1 MRGSNG
7 GERINYVAYEKD
19 ILMRN
24 AFDFTPYRRSMV
36 GFDRLFD
43 VLEHN
48 ARATASDS
56 NYPPY
61 DIEKSGDDSYRIT
74 IAVAGFSRDEIE
86 VTAHQN
92 LLTVSARKPEVN
104 ATEGGETQRYIH
116 RGIATRAFERRFQL
130 ADYVRVNAADVADGL
145 LTIDLVREVPEA
157 MKPRKIVLGA
167 TAEAV
172 PQLKAA

>member
-1 MRGSNG
+1 MLLM
-7 GERINYVAYEKD
+7 KD

-48 ARATASDS
+48 ARATANDS

-61 DIEKSGDDSYRIT
+61 DIEKSGEDSYRIT
-74 IAVAGFSRDEIE
+74 IAVAGFTRDEIE

-92 LLTVSARKPEVN
+92 LLTVTARK
-104 ATEGGETQRYIH
+104 ADADEGSETPRYIH
-116 RGIATRAFERRFQL
+116 RGIANRTFERRFQL
-130 ADYVRVNAADVADGL
+130 ADYVQVTAADVADGL
-145 LTIDLVREVPEA
+145 LTVDLLREVPEA

-167 TAEAV
+167 TAAEAV

>member
-1 MRGSNG
+1 M
-7 GERINYVAYEKD
+7 KD

-24 AFDFTPYRRSMV
+24 AFDLTPYRRSMV

-61 DIEKSGDDSYRIT
+61 DIEKSGEDSYRIT
-74 IAVAGFSRDEIE
+74 IAVAGFARDEIE

-92 LLTVSARKPEVN
+92 LLTVSARKAETV
-104 ATEGGETQRYIH
+104 EGVETPHYVH
-116 RGIATRAFERRFQL
+116 RGIANRAFERRFQL
-130 ADYVRVNAADVADGL
+130 ADYVQASAADVADGL
-145 LTIDLVREVPEA
+145 LTIDLLREVPEA

-167 TAEAV
+167 PVGDAT
-172 PQLKAA
+172 PKLKAA

>member
-1 MRGSNG
+1 
-7 GERINYVAYEKD
+7 
-19 ILMRN
+19 MRN
-24 AFDFTPYRRSMV
+24 SFDFTPYRRSMV

-48 ARATASDS
+48 ARAAATES

-74 IAVAGFSRDEIE
+74 IAVAGFTRDEID
-86 VTAHQN
+86 VTAQQN
-92 LLTVSARKPEVN
+92 LLTVTARKADNVS
-104 ATEGGETQRYIH
+104 EGDTARYLH

-130 ADYVRVNAADVADGL
+130 ADFVQVTAADVADGL

-167 TAEAV
+167 ATDGT
-172 PQLKAA
+172 PKLKAA

>member
-1 MRGSNG
+1 
-7 GERINYVAYEKD
+7 
-19 ILMRN
+19 MRN

-48 ARATASDS
+48 ARATAGDG

-61 DIEKSGDDSYRIT
+61 DIEKSGEDSYRIT
-74 IAVAGFSRDEIE
+74 IAVAGFARDEIE

-92 LLTVSARKPEVN
+92 LLTVAARKAEV
-104 ATEGGETQRYIH
+104 AEGSETSRYIH
-116 RGIATRAFERRFQL
+116 RGIANRAFERRFQL
-130 ADYVRVNAADVADGL
+130 ADYVRVSAADVADGL

-157 MKPRKIVLGA
+157 MKPRKIILGA
-167 TAEAV
+167 PAGETV

>member
-1 MRGSNG
+1 
-7 GERINYVAYEKD
+7 
-19 ILMRN
+19 MRN

-48 ARATASDS
+48 ARVTAGDG

-61 DIEKSGDDSYRIT
+61 DIEKSGEDSYRIT
-74 IAVAGFSRDEIE
+74 IAVAGFARDEIE

-92 LLTVSARKPEVN
+92 LLTVAARKAEV
-104 ATEGGETQRYIH
+104 AEGSETSRYIH
-116 RGIATRAFERRFQL
+116 RGIANRAFERRFQL
-130 ADYVRVNAADVADGL
+130 ADYVRVSAADVADGL

-157 MKPRKIVLGA
+157 MKPRKIILGA
-167 TAEAV
+167 PAGETV

>member
-1 MRGSNG
+1 M
-7 GERINYVAYEKD
+7 KD

-48 ARATASDS
+48 AQAAASDS

-74 IAVAGFSRDEIE
+74 IAVAGFTRDEIE
-86 VTAHQN
+86 VIANQN
-92 LLTVSARKPEVN
+92 LLTVSARKPEITDTN
-104 ATEGGETQRYIH
+104 ETPRYIH

-130 ADYVRVNAADVADGL
+130 ADYVRVSAADVADGL
-145 LTIDLVREVPEA
+145 LTIDLLREVPEA

-167 TAEAV
+167 TSAEAI

>member
-1 MRGSNG
+1 
-7 GERINYVAYEKD
+7 
-19 ILMRN
+19 MRN
-24 AFDFTPYRRSMV
+24 ALDFTPYRRSMV

-48 ARATASDS
+48 ARATATDS

-74 IAVAGFSRDEIE
+74 IAVAGFTRDEIE

-92 LLTVSARKPEVN
+92 LLTVAARKAEP
-104 ATEGGETQRYIH
+104 AQGSETPRYVH
-116 RGIATRAFERRFQL
+116 RGIANRAFERRFQL
-130 ADYVRVNAADVADGL
+130 ADYVRVDAAYVADGL

-157 MKPRKIVLGA
+157 VKPRKIVLGA
-167 TAEAV
+167 TTAEAM

>member
-1 MRGSNG
+1 MVECAAN
-7 GERINYVAYEKD
+7 NVAFEKD

-48 ARATASDS
+48 ARAAASDS

-61 DIEKSGDDSYRIT
+61 DIEKSGEDSYRIT
-74 IAVAGFSRDEIE
+74 IAVAGFSSDEIE

-92 LLTVSARKPEVN
+92 LLTVSARKAE
-104 ATEGGETQRYIH
+104 AETTEGSETPRYIH

-130 ADYVRVNAADVADGL
+130 ADYVQVTAADVADGL

-167 TAEAV
+167 NAAEPV

>member
-1 MRGSNG
+1 
-7 GERINYVAYEKD
+7 
-19 ILMRN
+19 MRN
-24 AFDFTPYRRSMV
+24 NFDFTPYRRSMV

-48 ARATASDS
+48 ARVAAGDS

-61 DIEKSGDDSYRIT
+61 DIEKSGEDSYRIT
-74 IAVAGFSRDEIE
+74 IAVAGFTRDEIE

-92 LLTVSARKPEVN
+92 LLTISARKAE
-104 ATEGGETQRYIH
+104 AAEGTEAPRYIH
-116 RGIATRAFERRFQL
+116 RGIANRAFERRFQL
-130 ADYVRVNAADVADGL
+130 ADYVQVVAADIADGL
-145 LTIDLVREVPEA
+145 LTISLVREVPEA

-167 TAEAV
+167 AVSENV

>member
-1 MRGSNG
+1 MLL
-7 GERINYVAYEKD
+7 EKD
-19 ILMRN
+19 MLMRN

-48 ARATASDS
+48 ARAASDS

-92 LLTVSARKPEVN
+92 LLTVAARKADPV
-104 ATEGGETQRYIH
+104 EGSETSHYLH
-116 RGIATRAFERRFQL
+116 RGIANRAFERRFQL
-130 ADYVRVNAADVADGL
+130 ADYVRVTTADVADGL
-145 LTIDLVREVPEA
+145 LIIDLVREVPEA

-167 TAEAV
+167 LDGDTT
-172 PQLKAA
+172 PKLKAA

>member
-1 MRGSNG
+1 M
-7 GERINYVAYEKD
+7 KD

-48 ARATASDS
+48 ARATTSDS

-61 DIEKSGDDSYRIT
+61 DIEKSGEDSYRIT
-74 IAVAGFSRDEIE
+74 IAVAGFARDEIE
-86 VTAHQN
+86 VIANQN
-92 LLTVSARKPEVN
+92 LLTVSARKPEI
-104 ATEGGETQRYIH
+104 TEASETPRYVH

-130 ADYVRVNAADVADGL
+130 ADYVQVTAADVADGL
-145 LTIDLVREVPEA
+145 LTIDLLREVPEA
-157 MKPRKIVLGA
+157 MKPRKIILGA
-167 TAEAV
+167 PADDAI

>member
-1 MRGSNG
+1 
-7 GERINYVAYEKD
+7 
-19 ILMRN
+19 MRN

-48 ARATASDS
+48 ARAAAGDG

-61 DIEKSGDDSYRIT
+61 DIEKSGEDSYRIT
-74 IAVAGFSRDEIE
+74 IAVAGFTREEIE

-92 LLTVSARKPEVN
+92 LLTVTARKAEV
-104 ATEGGETQRYIH
+104 AEGAETPHYIH
-116 RGIATRAFERRFQL
+116 RGIASRAFERRFQL
-130 ADYVRVNAADVADGL
+130 ADYVHVTAADVADGL
-145 LTIDLVREVPEA
+145 LTIDLLREVPDA
-157 MKPRKIVLGA
+157 VKPRRIILGA
-167 TAEAV
+167 QAGETA

>member
-1 MRGSNG
+1 
-7 GERINYVAYEKD
+7 
-19 ILMRN
+19 MRN

-48 ARATASDS
+48 ARASAGES

-86 VTAHQN
+86 VTAQHN
-92 LLTVSARKPEVN
+92 LLTVAARKAEV
-104 ATEGGETQRYIH
+104 AESGETPRYVH

-130 ADYVRVNAADVADGL
+130 ADYVQVTAADVADGL

-157 MKPRKIVLGA
+157 MKPRKVTLGA
-167 TAEAV
+167 PAADVT
-172 PQLKAA
+172 PKLKAA

>member
-1 MRGSNG
+1 
-7 GERINYVAYEKD
+7 
-19 ILMRN
+19 MRN

-48 ARATASDS
+48 ARATASDT

-74 IAVAGFSRDEIE
+74 IAVAGFTADEIE
-86 VTAHQN
+86 VTAQHN
-92 LLTVSARKPEVN
+92 LLTVAARKADV
-104 ATEGGETQRYIH
+104 TQGDDTPHYVH

-130 ADYVRVNAADVADGL
+130 ADYVQVTAADVANGL
-145 LTIDLVREVPEA
+145 LVIDLVREVPEA

-167 TAEAV
+167 PALNAT
-172 PQLKAA
+172 PKLKAA

>member
-1 MRGSNG
+1 
-7 GERINYVAYEKD
+7 
-19 ILMRN
+19 MRN

-48 ARATASDS
+48 ARATAGDG

-61 DIEKSGDDSYRIT
+61 DIEKSGEDSYRIT
-74 IAVAGFSRDEIE
+74 IAVAGFARDEIE

-92 LLTVSARKPEVN
+92 LLTVAARKAEV
-104 ATEGGETQRYIH
+104 AEGTETSRYIH
-116 RGIATRAFERRFQL
+116 RGIANRAFERRFQL

-157 MKPRKIVLGA
+157 MKPRKIILGA
-167 TAEAV
+167 PAGETV

>member
-1 MRGSNG
+1 M
-7 GERINYVAYEKD
+7 KD

-48 ARATASDS
+48 AQAAASDS

-74 IAVAGFSRDEIE
+74 IAVAGFTRDEIE
-86 VTAHQN
+86 VIANQN
-92 LLTVSARKPEVN
+92 LLTVSARKPEITDTN
-104 ATEGGETQRYIH
+104 ATPRYVH

-130 ADYVRVNAADVADGL
+130 ADYVRVSAADVADGL
-145 LTIDLVREVPEA
+145 LTIDLLREVPEA

-167 TAEAV
+167 TSAEAI

>member
-1 MRGSNG
+1 
-7 GERINYVAYEKD
+7 
-19 ILMRN
+19 MRN

-61 DIEKSGDDSYRIT
+61 DIEKSGEDSYRIT
-74 IAVAGFSRDEIE
+74 IAVAGFTRDEIE

-92 LLTVSARKPEVN
+92 LLTVSARKADAEDG
-104 ATEGGETQRYIH
+104 TETPRYIH
-116 RGIATRAFERRFQL
+116 RGIASRAFERRFQL
-130 ADYVRVNAADVADGL
+130 ADYVQVTAADVTDGL
-145 LTIDLVREVPEA
+145 LTIDLLREVPEA

-167 TAEAV
+167 TVAEAV

>member
-1 MRGSNG
+1 MLLM
-7 GERINYVAYEKD
+7 KD

-24 AFDFTPYRRSMV
+24 TFDFTPYRRSMV

-61 DIEKSGDDSYRIT
+61 DIEKSGEDSYRIT
-74 IAVAGFSRDEIE
+74 IAAAGFTRDEIE
-86 VTAHQN
+86 VIAHQN
-92 LLTVSARKPEVN
+92 LLTVAARKAETVE
-104 ATEGGETQRYIH
+104 AGETPRYVH
-116 RGIATRAFERRFQL
+116 RGIANRAFERRFQL
-130 ADYVRVNAADVADGL
+130 ADYVRVTAADVADGL
-145 LTIDLVREVPEA
+145 LTIDLLREVPEA

-167 TAEAV
+167 AAGETI

>member
-1 MRGSNG
+1 LLL
-7 GERINYVAYEKD
+7 EKD
-19 ILMRN
+19 IVMRTN
-24 AFDFTPYRRSMV
+24 FDFSPYRRSMV

-48 ARATASDS
+48 ARAASTES

-61 DIEKSGDDSYRIT
+61 DIEKSGDDSYRII
-74 IAVAGFSRDEIE
+74 IAVAGFTRDEID
-86 VTAHQN
+86 VTAQQN
-92 LLTVSARKPEVN
+92 LLTVTARK
-104 ATEGGETQRYIH
+104 ADSEGAGDPARYLH

-130 ADYVRVNAADVADGL
+130 ADFVQVTAADVADGL

-167 TAEAV
+167 PDTDSA
-172 PQLKAA
+172 PKLKAA